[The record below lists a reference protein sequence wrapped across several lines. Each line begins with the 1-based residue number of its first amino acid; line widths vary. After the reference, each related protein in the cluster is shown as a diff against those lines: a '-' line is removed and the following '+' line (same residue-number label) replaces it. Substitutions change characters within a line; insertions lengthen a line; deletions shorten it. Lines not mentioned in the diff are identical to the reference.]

1 MQFIAMYLLCGF
13 LWAAYFIKDGLDRG
27 IINDAIQEKLG
38 HDVRFTTLNNEE
50 KDIVLKLIVAVA
62 FVGIVFIWPKV
73 LTQRTYIKIRN
84 LIKR

>member
-1 MQFIAMYLLCGF
+1 MQYFAMYLLCGL
-13 LWAAYFIKDGLDRG
+13 LWSAYFVKDGLDRG

-50 KDIVLKLIVAVA
+50 KDIVLKLIVAVT
-62 FVGIVFIWPKV
+62 FVMMMFIWPKI